1 MEPALSSRTDALIYG
16 IHAAAGYEP
25 RWEHVVSD
33 LRHLFRG
40 RVAVLACHDLAAGRG
55 EWLFESPVN
64 PLERQAYA
72 VEYSV
77 RNPWFA
83 SSLEYRP
90 GRVMTGDDLIDAEAL
105 RRTDFYRRHL
115 KRLGLYHRLCG
126 VVLRREDLVYY
137 AEVFRGRNQPP
148 FDADDRAL
156 FGSILRHLTISL
168 GNHQRLLSEHGEN
181 CALRSVLDRLD
192 AAAFVVDEKGWILL
206 ANARSAEFLES
217 FEGIEIRGG
226 RLAAVSRAENR
237 ALLEAIAAAAESG
250 VSAADPEAKIV
261 TLSCPSEPYP
271 AMVSVI
277 PATDGRIAAL
287 NEHQP
292 AALLI
297 AKDPHHP
304 NSSFDCCAFTSIFK
318 LTPVQGQLAGLIL
331 SGHSL
336 SGASRKLR
344 ISENT
349 TRSHLK
355 QVYQKTNTHSQIEL
369 VHLHA
374 RICTEHL

>member
-1 MEPALSSRTDALIYG
+1 M
-16 IHAAAGYEP
+16 
-25 RWEHVVSD
+25 SD

-192 AAAFVVDEKGWILL
+192 AAAFVVDEEGWILL

-277 PATDGRIAAL
+277 PASDGRIAAL

-297 AKDPHHP
+297 AKDPNHP